1 LTKLV
6 KFASKK
12 NSYLKLINIFQAFTA
27 EHVQMT
33 RDLFIEYANSLDIDL
48 CFQNFDKE
56 LAGLPGDYSPPS
68 GRLLL
73 VEYEKKIAGCI
84 ALRKIDNRTC
94 EMKRLYVKPEFR
106 GLKIGKTLA
115 EKIFEE
121 ARIIGYK
128 KMRLDT
134 LPQMLEAINMYKS
147 LGFKEIEPYRYN
159 PEQGAM
165 FMEKEL

>member
-1 LTKLV
+1 M
-6 KFASKK
+6 
-12 NSYLKLINIFQAFTA
+12 
-27 EHVQMT
+27 QMT